1 MARRKKPTICI
12 SISETGHVRRM
23 DRSDAGKI
31 KRKAIRKARSARLAA
46 MPEVDAYSP
55 IIDRAEARNAR
66 MKAERIRTKVVTI
79 ALKDPMVDG
88 TGPTALTK
96 GKHRKTSF
104 EVMHDRGEI
113 TGPMYEAAQ
122 EIERVYMA
130 ICGAVMCRG
139 MPLAPTS
146 KGEPVPMAEKIA
158 WAHAKRFKP
167 WADRLSARKNG
178 GGPPALEIVIDV
190 VVDGRVVTDID
201 TEHRWRR
208 GYAKHLTR
216 RSLLEYAEMAGWA
229 KKGEVLEFDRTS
241 PQFVRRYEM
250 AA

>member
-1 MARRKKPTICI
+1 
-12 SISETGHVRRM
+12 
-23 DRSDAGKI
+23 
-31 KRKAIRKARSARLAA
+31 
-46 MPEVDAYSP
+46 
-55 IIDRAEARNAR
+55 
-66 MKAERIRTKVVTI
+66 
-79 ALKDPMVDG
+79 
-88 TGPTALTK
+88 
-96 GKHRKTSF
+96 
-104 EVMHDRGEI
+104 
-113 TGPMYEAAQ
+113 MYEAAQ
-122 EIERVYMA
+122 EIERVYMV

-190 VVDGRVVTDID
+190 VADGRVVTDID

-216 RSLLEYAEMAGWA
+216 RSLLEYAEMAVWA
-229 KKGEVLEFDRTS
+229 KKGEVLELDRTS